1 MKKFISRQK
10 AEEALSNCLYEI
22 KDILNKDLSTVK
34 LRNRTCCEWL
44 KQFGRSELHLKTK
57 RKLQQLE
64 ELKLRAETYI
74 LLSMNKN
81 TFKSGNSSLE
91 ETWIN

>member
-1 MKKFISRQK
+1 MKKFLSRQK
-10 AEEALSNCLYEI
+10 AEEALSNSLYEI

-34 LRNRTCCEWL
+34 LRNRTCSEWL